1 MIGMKS
7 EKQKVMGGSGTE
19 KNIFPLQKR
28 HVFGPLHS
36 FFQIEYKKLQP
47 YNVGFSLK
55 LRSADFDKKYV
66 FGERRFSHLS
76 KLKNCDELL
85 TWGCYHDLQE

>member
-55 LRSADFDKKYV
+55 VGFAIFDKDYI
-66 FGERRFSHLS
+66 FEGEGSHTRLS
-76 KLKNCDELL
+76 
-85 TWGCYHDLQE
+85 